1 MFQRFK
7 FRIAFIVA
15 LSVSLA
21 AVGFTWLNEL
31 MFSSFVLGFS
41 VFGLMLFLF
50 TFFLVFLL
58 LGKYI
63 SKRDYNKQQINVL
76 KEAERYRKE
85 FLGNV
90 SHELKTPIFNVQGYV
105 LTLLDG
111 GLEDPD
117 INKKYLQRA
126 ENNINRIISIV
137 EDLET
142 ISKLEA
148 RELQLEFSTFD
159 IIKVVREVLE
169 MHEMHTV
176 DSNIILSCNSE
187 KEVVWVEADKN
198 RITQVIDNLVAN
210 SIRYGISSGRTN
222 IYVKENRSSVRVD
235 VTDNGIGIAQ
245 KHLSR
250 IFERFYRVDKSRSQK
265 LGGTGLGLSIVKHII
280 DAHNQSISVKSK
292 PNIGT
297 TFSFTVNK
305 PK

>member
-63 SKRDYNKQQINVL
+63 SKRDYNKQQINAL

>member
-1 MFQRFK
+1 MFQRIK
-7 FRIAFIVA
+7 FRIALIVA

>member
-1 MFQRFK
+1 MFQRIK

-15 LSVSLA
+15 LSVSIA
-21 AVGFTWLNEL
+21 SVAFMWLNR
-31 MFSSFVLGFS
+31 FTYSSFVLEYS
-41 VFGLMLFLF
+41 VFGVMNLIF

-63 SKRDYNKQQINVL
+63 SKRDYNKQQINAL

-126 ENNINRIISIV
+126 ENNINRMISIV

-142 ISKLEA
+142 ISRLEA

-159 IIKVVREVLE
+159 ILKVVREVLE
-169 MHEMHTV
+169 MHEMHAAES
-176 DSNIILSCNSE
+176 DIILSCNSE
-187 KEVVWVEADKN
+187 KESVWVEADRN
-198 RITQVIDNLVAN
+198 RILQVIDNLVAN
-210 SIRYGISSGRTN
+210 SIRYGIASGRTN
-222 IYVKENRSSVRVD
+222 VYVKENRTTVRID
-235 VTDNGIGIAQ
+235 ITDNGIGIAP

-280 DAHNQSISVKSK
+280 DAHNQSITVNSK

-297 TFSFTVNK
+297 NFSFTLNK

>member
-63 SKRDYNKQQINVL
+63 SKRDYNKQQINAL

-111 GLEDPD
+111 GLEDPE